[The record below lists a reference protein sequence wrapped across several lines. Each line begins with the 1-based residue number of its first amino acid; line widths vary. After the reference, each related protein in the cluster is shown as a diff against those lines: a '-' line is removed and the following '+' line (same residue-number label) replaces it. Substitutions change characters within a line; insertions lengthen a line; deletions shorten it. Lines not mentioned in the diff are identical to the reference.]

1 MSKKE
6 IAVLEDDHDIR
17 NLISINLQKNHYL
30 VDKFAD
36 AASLFDFLRDKK
48 PDLLILDLMLPD
60 MDGIDVCSKIRN
72 NKRLVEMPI
81 IMLTA
86 KSEEMDKILGL
97 EMGADDYMTKPF
109 SPRELIARIKA
120 VLRRSSNN
128 KTEEDLIIIDN
139 KLVINLH
146 KFTVRVDEKAIKLT
160 TTEFKILA
168 LLAKRKGWVYSRNK
182 ILDYLY
188 GSEKMVMDRT
198 VDVHIRNLRKKLQ
211 TAGKYI
217 KNIRGIGYKLEE

>member
-6 IAVLEDDHDIR
+6 IAVLEDYHDIR
-17 NLISINLQKNHYL
+17 NLISKKKKKNHYL

-128 KTEEDLIIIDN
+128 KTEEDLIIVDN